1 MSAGHTG
8 MVKELIEKPSE
19 KIEATY
25 RIVVI
30 DQNNDDPL
38 SVFPETIE
46 RMRRL
51 EADLTEPISFA
62 EGVRKMVKQDDARA
76 EYEKAR
82 AFFVFAI
89 TPDAEQYL
97 VLRYTIICGYRA
109 LHQTA
114 LTPLN
119 DAELKTQLKYALKI
133 RELEK
138 ALNDCNKKL
147 EQQGINKE
155 QETDK

>member
-1 MSAGHTG
+1 MSVKQLE
-8 MVKELIEKPSE
+8 MVKEIVERPSE
-19 KIEATY
+19 KVEATY
-25 RIVVI
+25 RIMVFEE
-30 DQNNDDPL
+30 DEPL

-46 RMRRL
+46 KMRRL
-51 EADLTEPISFA
+51 EAGLTEPVRFA
-62 EGVRKMVKQDDARA
+62 EAVREMVKQDDARA
-76 EYEKAR
+76 ENEKAR

-89 TPDAEQYL
+89 TPDAEQYS
-97 VLRYTIICGYRA
+97 VLRYTIICRYRFSQ
-109 LHQTA
+109 QTQ

-138 ALNDCNKKL
+138 ALNDCNKKP

-155 QETDK
+155 QESK